1 MKTREIRD
9 YIASMGF
16 ERGTVHVLESLNEAI
31 NQNAR
36 DMKEL
41 AHMFDKMVD
50 SMDGM
55 MTVAGAMKDKLA
67 HMQQKED
74 GLDGNTNALDKT

>member
-1 MKTREIRD
+1 MKTREIKSILAAR
-9 YIASMGF
+9 GF
-16 ERGTVHVLESLNEAI
+16 EKGTLHVLETINEEVQ
-31 NQNAR
+31 QNAR

-55 MTVAGAMKDKLA
+55 MTVAGNMKDHLDK
-67 HMQQKED
+67 MRQKDD
-74 GLDGNTNALDKT
+74 GLDPNTNSLDKE